1 MMRKITLMCAFALG
15 GLTSMAQTL
24 TEGWYRFMAV
34 SGNNLSGLVTSGT
47 ATVLNCEDEYRQSAS
62 NYYALKYAA
71 YSADKAPTSWVY
83 VTPVSG
89 ISYAVQA
96 LNGHYVGSMGLSYRT
111 GRNLNIEPD
120 GDNVKIGGYWEYF
133 SNNGSESPYVGGSSG
148 DNGKSNR
155 YSYVQITETD
165 LAGYDKYTVSITGA
179 PDQSEIGNDM
189 RVTCSHAENKGI
201 AAVYNNGCFFITAG
215 AEVSADDFTAT
226 PLENYEVTLSITDKV
241 VNVEYILQAKKLLS
255 EAIPVAETLLA
266 KTGVGYPADGAAE
279 RTTLQAAIDAAKS
292 ALENNNPTAADVED
306 LNEALSTYN
315 ATTNVV
321 MPEDGKAYRF
331 INIGFD
337 SGEPDGN
344 EYLLYDG
351 ANTMMSFTADV
362 NSITDLSD
370 LFVCRKIGDK
380 FLFVN
385 AKTGKYMFWRNL
397 VENYSENA
405 PFTVGYGTY
414 QNNANGSSLFMP
426 HAFTFYLAHRADS
439 GSDTRESYLVFS
451 RTGWGADSRP
461 WCGDYHS
468 ALYRLEE
475 VEYPNR
481 VTLAEAT
488 GLEDYIATIGTFSA
502 PYAALVP
509 EGVHAYYVKTLA
521 GDNSVAYTMP
531 VEAGKAIPAN
541 TGVLLAAT
549 EATVTSAL
557 MIPAAGEERAELS
570 GNLLG
575 NSAGADKAI
584 PAEENAYVLSKTSGS
599 VAFRQLSSEASKRN
613 LKMNK
618 AYLVAPASVSGET
631 SSFSI
636 GFDFSDVTSVGR
648 IEANPVDTADAPVY
662 DLFGRRVPQVLK
674 GGIYIRCGKKFIVK

>member
-1 MMRKITLMCAFALG
+1 MCAFALG

-24 TEGWYRFMAV
+24 TEGWYRFTAV
-34 SGNNLSGLVTSGT
+34 SGSNALTT
-47 ATVLNCEDEYRQSAS
+47 AINDGKTTVQNCDNEYRQNNT
-62 NYYALKYAA
+62 NYYALKFAA
-71 YSADKAPTSWVY
+71 YDETKAPVSWVY

-89 ISYAVQA
+89 NAYTVQA
-96 LNGHYVGSMGLSYRT
+96 LNGHYVSSKGISNRT
-111 GRNLNIEPD
+111 GSNLNIVSD
-120 GDNVKIGGYWEYF
+120 GTTGNVKIGNYWDAYPHTDY
-133 SNNGSESPYVGGSSG
+133 SETPNVGGSSSAS
-148 DNGKSNR
+148 SNL

-165 LAGYDKYTVSITGA
+165 LADYDKYTVSITGA
-179 PDQSEIGNDM
+179 PNQSEIGNDM
-189 RVTCSHAENKGI
+189 RVTCSHADNKGI

-215 AEVSADDFTAT
+215 AEVSATDFTAT
-226 PLENYEVTLSITDKV
+226 DLDNYEYEVTLSATDKV
-241 VNVEYILQAKKLLS
+241 VHVEYMLQTKKVLS
-255 EAIPVAETLLA
+255 ETISVAETLLT
-266 KTGVGYPADGAAE
+266 KTGVGYPADDAAE

-292 ALENNNPTAADVED
+292 ALENPQESDVEA
-306 LNEALSTYN
+306 LNTALSTYN

-331 INIGFD
+331 INIGFNN
-337 SGEPDGN
+337 GEPDGN

-351 ANTMMSFTADV
+351 TNTDMSFTADV

-370 LFVCRKIGDK
+370 LYVCRKIGDK
-380 FLFVN
+380 SMFVN
-385 AKTGKYMFWRNL
+385 AKTGRYMYWKTL
-397 VENYSENA
+397 VADYTEYA
-405 PFTVGYGTY
+405 QFTVGYGTY
-414 QNNANGSSLFMP
+414 QNGNTLFMP
-426 HAFTFYLAHRADS
+426 HAFTFQAVRRTDKNEA
-439 GSDTRESYLVFS
+439 GYLVLS
-451 RTGWGADSRP
+451 RTQWGADSRP
-461 WCGDYHS
+461 WCGAHHS

-549 EATVTSAL
+549 EATMTSAL
-557 MIPAAGEERAELS
+557 MIPAAGEDRAELS

-584 PAEENAYVLSKTSGS
+584 PAEENAYVLSKTGGS

-662 DLFGRRVPQVLK
+662 DLFGRRVQQVLK

>member
-1 MMRKITLMCAFALG
+1 MMRKITLMCAFVLG

-24 TEGWYRFMAV
+24 TEGWYRFTAV
-34 SGNNLSGLVTSGT
+34 SGSNALTT
-47 ATVLNCEDEYRQSAS
+47 AINDGKTTVQNCDNEYRQNNT
-62 NYYALKYAA
+62 NYYALKFAA
-71 YSADKAPTSWVY
+71 YDETKAPVSWVY

-89 ISYAVQA
+89 NAYTVQA
-96 LNGHYVGSMGLSYRT
+96 LNGHYVSSKGISNRT
-111 GRNLNIEPD
+111 GSNLNIVSD
-120 GDNVKIGGYWEYF
+120 GTTGNVKIGNYWDAY
-133 SNNGSESPYVGGSSG
+133 SHNDYSETPNVGGSSG
-148 DNGKSNR
+148 ASSNL

-179 PDQSEIGNDM
+179 PNQSEIGNDM
-189 RVTCSHAENKGI
+189 RVTCSHADNKGI

-215 AEVSADDFTAT
+215 EEVNASDFTAT
-226 PLENYEVTLSITDKV
+226 ALDNYAVTLSITDKV
-241 VNVEYILQAKKLLS
+241 VNVVYILQTKKVLS
-255 EAIPVAETLLA
+255 EAITTAETLLT
-266 KTGVGYPADGAAE
+266 KTGVGYPADDAAE
-279 RTTLQAAIDAAKS
+279 RTTLQAAINAAKS
-292 ALENNNPTAADVED
+292 ALENPQESDVEA
-306 LNEALSTYN
+306 LNTALSTYN